1 MGWTTFSITPASGTQ
16 SPDAELMTNDN
27 NSQTSFTFPTDILI
41 TDVVTTDTL
50 TANMQF
56 AFQVNGI
63 KSTSDCYTRVINPAT
78 DGRITWRDLNIV
90 IPKNNSF
97 AVSQGQ
103 IAGTAESWRVLIKYD
118 PVR

>member
-1 MGWTTFSITPASGTQ
+1 MGWTSFSITPSSGTQ
-16 SPDAELMTNDN
+16 SEDAELMTNDN

-41 TDVVTTDTL
+41 TDMVTTDTL

-56 AFQVNGI
+56 ALQVNGI
-63 KSTSDCYTRVINPAT
+63 KSTSNLYTRIVNPAS
-78 DGRITWRDLNIV
+78 DGRITFRDLNIV

-103 IAGTAESWRVLIKYD
+103 VAGTAEFWRLLIKYD
-118 PVR
+118 PVA